1 MEYLERITSYEILFW
16 LVFINVNFE
25 AIKLKP
31 LKIAVNTRLLLKN
44 KMEGIGWFTYE
55 TLSRITKSH
64 PEVEFVFFFDRTYD
78 KSFIFSDNVEPV
90 VVFPQARHPVLYY
103 TWFHIMIPRLLKK
116 YQPDLFFSPDG
127 YLPLKT
133 NTPTLPVY
141 HDLNFEHYPED
152 LPAAER
158 FYYRRY
164 FPKYAHRATRIAT
177 VSEYSK
183 MDIIDKYGVA
193 AEKIDV
199 VYNGVNPAFQPIEN
213 QHQEKVRQQHTSGK
227 PYFLFAGALH
237 PRKNPV
243 NLFKAFEL
251 FKQETQAPHLLALAG
266 NLKWW
271 TAPIKKAYEENRFKK
286 DIALLGRQPF
296 IDLQK
301 LVASAEALTYISYF
315 EGFGIPIVEAFQAG
329 TPVITSNIT
338 SMPEVAGDAALLIDP
353 FNPESIAEAMKKIYN
368 DDTLKQEMILKG
380 KKRAARFSWEKTAEQ
395 LWESMMKTTKL

>member
-1 MEYLERITSYEILFW
+1 M
-16 LVFINVNFE
+16 
-25 AIKLKP
+25 
-31 LKIAVNTRLLLKN
+31 KIAVNTRLLLKN

-64 PEVEFVFFFDRTYD
+64 SETEFIFFFDRAYD
-78 KSFIFSDNVEPV
+78 ESFVFSENVKPV
-90 VVFPQARHPVLYY
+90 VVSPQARHPVLYY
-103 TWFHIMIPRLLKK
+103 IWFHIMIPRLLKK

-133 NTPTLPVY
+133 YIPTLPVY
-141 HDLNFEHYPED
+141 HDLNFEHYPAD

-158 FYYRRY
+158 FYYRKY
-164 FPKYAHRATRIAT
+164 FPQYARKATRIAT

-183 MDIIDKYGVA
+183 HDIINTYGVS

-199 VYNGVNPAFQPIEN
+199 VYNGVNPAFQPLEK
-213 QHQEKVRQQHTSGK
+213 QGQEKVRQQHTSGK
-227 PYFLFAGALH
+227 PFFLFVGALH

-251 FKQETQAPHLLALAG
+251 FKQETNTPHVLALAG

-271 TAPIKKAYEENRFKK
+271 TAPIKKAYEENRFKN
-286 DIALLGRQPF
+286 DIRLLGRQPF
-296 IDLQK
+296 DELQK
-301 LVASAEALTYISYF
+301 LVASAEALTYVSYF

-338 SMPEVAGDAALLIDP
+338 SMPEVAGDAALLADP
-353 FNPESIAEAMKKIYN
+353 FKPESIAEAMKKISH
-368 DDTLKQEMILKG
+368 DDNLKQNLILKG
-380 KKRAARFSWEKTAEQ
+380 KKRAARFTWEKTAEQ
-395 LWESMMKTTKL
+395 LWESMMKTITL